1 MSEQS
6 SVFEKIHQNY
16 LGQIANMDHA
26 NLADRLGVAVDG
38 DTLVI
43 PLLGVPYRVSRQDV
57 FDSHGC
63 RPHHAVNV
71 ILFKYILMCPSSEPQ
86 GSDWVTYRHFKDAAP
101 FVGGFFTNAERPINL
116 AFEGRGVELSKACI
130 ALGGRP
136 PEEMD
141 FSVDLA
147 MRFDALPKVPILLL
161 FNDRDVDFPAKC
173 SVLFE
178 RRAEKYLDM
187 ECLAMLG
194 WILADRLGKKSG
206 RDPSTPT
213 GG

>member
-1 MSEQS
+1 MLEQS
-6 SVFEKIHQNY
+6 SVFEKIHQDY
-16 LGQIANMDHA
+16 LGQIANMDWA
-26 NLADRLGVAVDG
+26 GLADRLGVAVEG

-43 PLLGVPYRVSRQDV
+43 PLFEVPYRVSRQDI
-57 FDSHGC
+57 FDSHGN

-71 ILFKYILMCPSSEPQ
+71 ILFKYLLLCPSNAPQ
-86 GSDWVTYRHFKDAAP
+86 GSDWVTFRHFKDAAP
-101 FVGGFFTNAERPINL
+101 IVGGFFTNAERPISL
-116 AFEGRGVELSKACI
+116 AFEGRLSELSQACT

-136 PEEMD
+136 PEGID

-173 SVLFE
+173 SILFE
-178 RRAEKYLDM
+178 RQAEKYLDM

-194 WILADRLGKKSG
+194 WILADRLRKESG
-206 RDPSTPT
+206 L
-213 GG
+213 GAV

>member
-6 SVFEKIHQNY
+6 QVFEKIHQEY
-16 LGQIANMDHA
+16 LGQIANMDWA
-26 NLADRLGVAVDG
+26 GLADRLGVAAEG

-43 PLLGVPYRVSRQDV
+43 PLFGTPYRVSRQDI
-57 FDSHGC
+57 FDSHGR

-71 ILFKYILMCPSSEPQ
+71 ILFKYLLLCPSKEPQ
-86 GSDWVTYRHFKDAAP
+86 CSDWVTYRHFKDASP
-101 FVGGFFTNAERPINL
+101 FVGGFFTNAEKPINL
-116 AFEGRGVELSKACI
+116 SFEGRCAELSKACG

-136 PEEMD
+136 LD
-141 FSVDLA
+141 QVNFSVDLA

-161 FNDRDVDFPAKC
+161 FNDRDEEFPAKC
-173 SVLFE
+173 SMLFE

-194 WILADRLGKKSG
+194 WILADRLRKESG
-206 RDPSTPT
+206 LDTR
-213 GG
+213 